1 MTTPTAP
8 HAPTPAT
15 PHAPTPATAQA
26 ADTVSVFVLI
36 TVQNHGQIA
45 TTTGH
50 TLTIASGTTHAD
62 LAAHVTATCIAE
74 DMRGGVVLHYSV
86 HPAVIT

>member
-1 MTTPTAP
+1 MTTPTP
-8 HAPTPAT
+8 THAPA
-15 PHAPTPATAQA
+15 PATAQA

-45 TTTGH
+45 TTGH